1 MARQKDTLYSSPLAE
16 LADFKF
22 DQSVANV
29 FADMINR
36 SVPGY
41 GLVVDQIGVLA
52 RHYAQSNSN
61 IYDLG
66 CSLGAATLSMRH
78 RVEADACQII
88 AVDNAAA
95 MIERC
100 QEYLQKDSAT
110 LPVQTH
116 CRDIRDVEIK
126 KASVVV
132 MNYTLQFIPP
142 EERGELIKNIYAGLL
157 PGGVLILAEK
167 ICDTSKEKEDLL
179 QNLHA
184 DFKRTQG
191 YSDIEISQ
199 KRNSLENVLVVESL
213 SAHEQRLEAAGFSQ
227 IAVWF
232 HCYNFAAML
241 AIK

>member
-1 MARQKDTLYSSPLAE
+1 MVRQKDTLYSSPLAE
-16 LADFKF
+16 IADFAF

-52 RHYAQSNSN
+52 RHYAQPDSYL
-61 IYDLG
+61 YDLG

-78 RVEADACQII
+78 RVEADGCKII
-88 AVDNAAA
+88 AIDNAEA
-95 MIERC
+95 MISRC
-100 QEYLQKDSAT
+100 QEYLDKDSAT
-110 LPVQTH
+110 LPIQTACH
-116 CRDIRDVEIK
+116 DIREVEIK
-126 KASVVV
+126 NASVVV
-132 MNYTLQFIPP
+132 MNYTLQFIPLD
-142 EERGELIKNIYAGLL
+142 ERVVLLERIYQGLL
-157 PGGVLILAEK
+157 PGGVIILAEK
-167 ICDTSKEKEDLL
+167 VCDASKEQEDLF

-199 KRNSLENVLVVESL
+199 KRNSLENVLVAETL
-213 SAHEQRLEAAGFSQ
+213 SAHQQRLTSCGFKQFS
-227 IAVWF
+227 VWY

>member
-16 LADFKF
+16 IADFKF

-52 RHYAQSNSN
+52 RHYAQPDSNL
-61 IYDLG
+61 YDLG

-78 RVEADACQII
+78 RVETTGCQII
-88 AVDNAAA
+88 AVDNAEA
-95 MIERC
+95 MVERC
-100 QEYLQKDSAT
+100 QEYMDKDSAT
-110 LPVQTH
+110 LPVQTY
-116 CRDIRDVEIK
+116 CGDIREVEIK
-126 KASVVV
+126 NASVVV
-132 MNYTLQFIPP
+132 MNYTLQFIPL
-142 EERGELIKNIYAGLL
+142 EERGDLIKNIYHGLL

-167 ICDTSKEKEDLL
+167 VCDTSKVKEDLF

-184 DFKRTQG
+184 DFKRAQG

-199 KRNSLENVLVVESL
+199 KRNSLENVLVAESL
-213 SAHEQRLEAAGFSQ
+213 VSHEQRLSAAGFGQ
-227 IAVWF
+227 TAVWF
-232 HCYNFAAML
+232 HCYNFAALL